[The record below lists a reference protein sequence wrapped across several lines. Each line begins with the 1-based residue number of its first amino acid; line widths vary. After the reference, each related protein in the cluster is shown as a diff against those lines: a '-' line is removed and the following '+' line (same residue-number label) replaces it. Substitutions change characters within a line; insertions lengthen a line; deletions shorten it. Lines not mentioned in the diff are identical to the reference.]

1 MSSSENEI
9 CLNLVSSYLLALY
22 EKVKSKHSYKGHEE
36 IFMGDGNI
44 YVDGSYDS
52 LIQSWSNFIL

>member
-52 LIQSWSNFIL
+52 LIQS